1 MKSINTLLSRFIDK
15 IASDEK
21 VALIFL
27 NELWPEM
34 VGEELASKSRPLAL
48 RDKRLLLAVP
58 SKVWVEELTQLREM
72 LVGAVNKYWNLQLI
86 EKIDFEVRRTDDI
99 Q

>member
-1 MKSINTLLSRFIDK
+1 MKSINTLLSHFIDK

-34 VGEELASKSRPLAL
+34 VGKDLASKSRPLAL

-58 SKVWVEELTQLREM
+58 SEVWVEELTQLRQM
-72 LVGAVNKYWNLQLI
+72 LVRAVNKHWNLHLV
-86 EKIDFEVRRTDDI
+86 EKIDFEVRTIDDI

>member
-1 MKSINTLLSRFIDK
+1 MKSINTLLSHFIDK

-27 NELWPEM
+27 DELWPQM
-34 VGEELASKSRPLAL
+34 VGEDLASKSRPRAL

-58 SKVWVEELTQLREM
+58 SEVWVEELTQLRQM
-72 LVGAVNKYWNLQLI
+72 LVRAVNEYWNLQLI
-86 EKIDFEVRRTDDI
+86 EKIEFEVHTADDI